1 MFGYF
6 ILGYGVVSFCSTLG
20 MIIADKIRDY
30 KRKKRFEQIPNEPV
44 AIKVSIVDGVK
55 TTTGYI
61 SNDEDFQKLIQKH
74 LTNEIL

>member
-6 ILGYGVVSFCSTLG
+6 ILGYGMVSLCSTLG
-20 MIIADKIRDY
+20 MIIADKIEDY
-30 KRKKRFEQIPNEPV
+30 KRKKRFEKIPDEPV

-74 LTNEIL
+74 LTK